1 MKIRYTIFIL
11 LLLGGCV
18 SPPSDQASAGMLE
31 MNETRP
37 FLDIPLP
44 AGLEHYSSEG
54 FLRLRD
60 RTAILLY
67 RGNVSWARLH
77 EFFDYH
83 LPVSNWR
90 RIRMIQVRDEE
101 RMVYRKDDEH
111 LVLVVRPP
119 SKGAGIEVVME
130 LNIYN
135 ERTR

>member
-1 MKIRYTIFIL
+1 MKISFPFFL
-11 LLLGGCV
+11 LILLGGCV
-18 SPPSDQASAGMLE
+18 SPSSEQVSAGKLE

-44 AGLEHYSSEG
+44 RGLEHYSREG

-77 EFFDYH
+77 EFFDYY

-90 RIRMIQVRDEE
+90 RIRMIQVGGEE
-101 RMVYRKDDEH
+101 RIVYRKDEEH

-119 SKGAGIEVVME
+119 SKGGGIEVVME